1 MRLDREEIE
10 RRDFDRTMRGYDADQ
25 VNAHLHRIA
34 VAVSDFLD
42 RLGDS
47 NEELPPAVRER
58 LQAMVDATKIEGE
71 IAGGRAREA
80 AERTLDEARRDAERT
95 VEEAREAADRIRAD
109 AERERA
115 VRVRDAAD
123 ELSRIL
129 DEELGSRRPRR
140 RFERTGS
147 RSIASP

>member
-10 RRDFDRTMRGYDADQ
+10 RRDFDRTLRGYDADQ

-42 RLGDS
+42 RLGDR
-47 NEELPPAVRER
+47 NEELPLPVRER
-58 LQAMVDATKIEGE
+58 LQAMVDATKMEGE
-71 IAGGRAREA
+71 IAGRRAGEA
-80 AERTLDEARRDAERT
+80 AERTL
-95 VEEAREAADRIRAD
+95 EEARKAADRIRAD

-129 DEELGSRRPRR
+129 DEELGSRRPRA